1 MSEMNVDDGGGR
13 QRTVKVTYPG
23 NSKTPKEPAQQ
34 PKNVEKITIG
44 EVRTRKKGLASRISG
59 SMVSER
65 GDTVGSY
72 ILFEVLIP
80 ALKNTISDAV
90 SQGVERMLFGEVRS
104 SRTAANR
111 PGYTN
116 YNKVVRSTT
125 GEYGNRDISRRSRTT
140 HDFDEIILSSRGEAE
155 EVLDRLR
162 DLVDSYETA
171 TVNDFYSLVGITGSF
186 TDDKWG
192 WDDLKDA
199 IVRPIRGG
207 YIVVL
212 PRTQPID

>member
-1 MSEMNVDDGGGR
+1 MSEMQVDDGGGR
-13 QRTVKVTYPG
+13 QRSVRVNYPG
-23 NSKTPKEPAQQ
+23 NSKTGKEAQ
-34 PKNVEKITIG
+34 PEKVVEKITVG
-44 EVRTRKKGLASRISG
+44 EVRTRKKGLASRIGG
-59 SMVSER
+59 SMVSEKT
-65 GDTVGSY
+65 DSVGSY

-80 ALKNTISDAV
+80 AAKNMISDAV

-104 SRTAANR
+104 RGRDNR

-116 YNKVVRSTT
+116 YNKVRSTT

-162 DLVDSYETA
+162 DLVDKYETA
-171 TVNDFYSLVGITGSF
+171 TVNDLYDLVGITGSF

-192 WDDLKDA
+192 WYDLKEA
-199 IVRPIRGG
+199 MVRPIRGG

>member
-1 MSEMNVDDGGGR
+1 MSEMNVDDGAGR

-23 NSKTPKEPAQQ
+23 NSRTGKELP
-34 PKNVEKITIG
+34 PEKKVEKITVG

-65 GDTVGSY
+65 GDSVGSY

-80 ALKNTISDAV
+80 AAKNMISDAV

-104 SRTAANR
+104 RGRSDSR

-116 YNKVVRSTT
+116 YNKVRSTT

-162 DLVDSYETA
+162 DLVDKYETA
-171 TVNDFYSLVGITGSF
+171 TVNDLYDLVGVTGSF

-192 WDDLKDA
+192 WYDLREA
-199 IVRPIRGG
+199 MVRATRGG
-207 YIVVL
+207 YIVIL

>member
-1 MSEMNVDDGGGR
+1 MSEMNVDDGAGR
-13 QRTVKVTYPG
+13 QRTVKVNYPG
-23 NSKTPKEPAQQ
+23 NSKTGKELP
-34 PKNVEKITIG
+34 PEKKVEKITVG
-44 EVRTRKKGLASRISG
+44 EVRTRKKGLASRIGG

-65 GDTVGSY
+65 SDTVGSY

-104 SRTAANR
+104 SRTSSNR

-162 DLVDSYETA
+162 DLVDSFEVA

-192 WDDLKDA
+192 WYDLKDA
-199 IVRPIRGG
+199 MVRAIRGG